1 MRSVSKSVD
10 KSKDLNASFGRGISA
25 ERGAFIYSK
34 ASQEFNREGL
44 LDPIILEKKILEACR
59 NMNIKVEEISRLHL
73 ITISA
78 QIGFK
83 ITYAEATE
91 AILQCRGIEMEKS
104 NGIKLESLIGWFFD
118 HLDII
123 RLRSP
128 HKKSLS
134 QKVTFMT
141 RKSQAHPSDLNS
153 LADMSIGSV
162 GGGRSPMNETRRS
175 LGSDGGMSTAR
186 PDELKRLR
194 QDEKFKCVLDE
205 AISHIITLPKL
216 RHKVKQELASLNE
229 ETSNLKVLSNA
240 IAAKD
245 ARKRLFDK
253 KKREE
258 QKYENGLSDL
268 IERTTKEMTS
278 ARANNLKLMLSKKWS
293 EHKNAYR
300 IVTNLTN
307 RSQERIN
314 QMVDNRYN

>member
-1 MRSVSKSVD
+1 
-10 KSKDLNASFGRGISA
+10 
-25 ERGAFIYSK
+25 
-34 ASQEFNREGL
+34 
-44 LDPIILEKKILEACR
+44 
-59 NMNIKVEEISRLHL
+59 
-73 ITISA
+73 
-78 QIGFK
+78 
-83 ITYAEATE
+83 
-91 AILQCRGIEMEKS
+91 
-104 NGIKLESLIGWFFD
+104 
-118 HLDII
+118 
-123 RLRSP
+123 
-128 HKKSLS
+128 
-134 QKVTFMT
+134 MT
-141 RKSQAHPSDLNS
+141 RKSHAQPSDLSS
-153 LADMSIGSV
+153 LADMSIGSI
-162 GGGRSPMNETRRS
+162 GGRSPMNETRRS

-194 QDEKFKCVLDE
+194 QDEKFKCALDE
-205 AISHIITLPKL
+205 AISNIITLPKL
-216 RHKVKQELASLNE
+216 RHKVKQELTSLDE

-253 KKREE
+253 KKKEE

-278 ARANNLKLMLSKKWS
+278 ARANNLKMLLSKKWS